1 MLCSEENSSAVAN
14 VQGQQQQLK
23 NSVAEEGIKK
33 EEERG
38 SSRNQEESKGEKVT
52 TATDKPAGRLHSKRS
67 CVLSW
72 HFILDIAPK
81 TCKLAICPCS
91 RVCSLIQLFMLYPS
105 SLATLLLAVP
115 SSLPCC
121 IQALLQ
127 LCCLQSPAHYPA
139 FHVAPKLQSTFCCL

>member
-67 CVLSW
+67 CV
-72 HFILDIAPK
+72 F
-81 TCKLAICPCS
+81 
-91 RVCSLIQLFMLYPS
+91 
-105 SLATLLLAVP
+105 
-115 SSLPCC
+115 
-121 IQALLQ
+121 
-127 LCCLQSPAHYPA
+127 CLGTSY
-139 FHVAPKLQSTFCCL
+139 

>member
-52 TATDKPAGRLHSKRS
+52 TATDKPAGRLHSKES

-81 TCKLAICPCS
+81 TCKLTICPCS
-91 RVCSLIQLFMLYPS
+91 RACSLIQLFMLYPS
-105 SLATLLLAVP
+105 SHASFYVVCSP
-115 SSLPCC
+115 
-121 IQALLQ
+121 Q
-127 LCCLQSPAHYPA
+127 LTYRFPFARRGPEDKAICNC
-139 FHVAPKLQSTFCCL
+139 

>member
-52 TATDKPAGRLHSKRS
+52 TATDKPAGRLHSKGS

-81 TCKLAICPCS
+81 TCKLTICPCS
-91 RVCSLIQLFMLYPS
+91 CACSLIQLFMSYPS
-105 SLATLLLAVP
+105 SNATFLLLAVP
-115 SSLPCC
+115 SSLTSFH
-121 IQALLQ
+121 LLGVG
-127 LCCLQSPAHYPA
+127 LRT
-139 FHVAPKLQSTFCCL
+139 KLIAIVNPL